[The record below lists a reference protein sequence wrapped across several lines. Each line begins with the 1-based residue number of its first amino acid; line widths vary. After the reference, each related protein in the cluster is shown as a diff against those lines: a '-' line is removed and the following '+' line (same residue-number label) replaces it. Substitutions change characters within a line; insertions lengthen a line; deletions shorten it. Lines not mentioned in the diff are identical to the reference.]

1 MTLKRQLLLGF
12 LSVLAASGFGIAATL
27 WWVGAGGMHEVGR
40 TSAAAL
46 QERAQG
52 QLATLRGVKSAQ
64 VADLMELVAD
74 QLAVYAGDRT
84 AIDASLAFAYDV
96 DLVRHESET
105 PQDALA
111 ALRPALTEA
120 VAGPAFLG
128 WNAFSRHA
136 AAAPGYA
143 PRPAADY
150 VPADPNAQ
158 LLWEHY
164 IRRNPAAPGE
174 RQKLDEPADLVC
186 GYVDNHL
193 KFHPAFR
200 DFAERFG
207 YADVLLLAPDT
218 GRVLYSVRKNLDF
231 ARRITDGPFAKT
243 GLAAV
248 FRAADA
254 SGKAGRAGEVA
265 HSDFA
270 PYEPAGN
277 APRAFLATPVFDGG
291 KGGKYAAVLAFS
303 LPAAKLN
310 SLMLSGGRFE
320 AFGLGK
326 TGETYLVGPDGLL
339 RTSLRSS
346 PDELDVLRD
355 RVNTDAVRAA
365 LEGNTGQALTTDPR
379 GRAVLAAWQPVQVLG
394 TRWALVAQMESAEAL
409 AASAEVERMTSATG
423 TRMAGAAVIAL
434 GVFLAAACA
443 VAFRIV
449 ARVMT
454 PIDRLGAYA
463 ESVAGG
469 DFNAAID
476 GSFPAELDALRGSI
490 RNMVAR
496 LKDRLGFAQGIL
508 DAISRTFPCMTLDNA
523 GRITFVGQI
532 LLDLAGKPGKP
543 ADYHGQRVG
552 EFFFGDANRRTR
564 SDEALETRT
573 RVEGEMTV
581 AGDGGEHILQVN
593 ANPVFDLD
601 NNQTGAFTL
610 YFDLTTIRRQEADIR
625 AKNEKIAAVAAQ
637 AVGIAREV
645 AASAGVLA
653 TQVEDAAN
661 GARMQSARATE
672 TAAAMDEMNAASADV
687 ARNASEAA
695 DSAAEA
701 RTRATEGAG
710 SVTRLVDAIGAIRGR
725 TEELESFMGDLGQR
739 TDAVGNVLGVISD
752 IADQTN
758 LLALNAAIEAARAG
772 DAGRGFAV
780 VADEVRKLAEKTMQA
795 THEGGNAIRA
805 IQDGAARSIDGA
817 RQAGEAVRESVG
829 LARESGDTL
838 DRIVTIVTGTA
849 DRVGSI
855 ATAAEQQSAA
865 SEQVGRAVG
874 EVNQVAART
883 ADGMERAEAAISDL
897 AAQAEELQRL
907 ISALREG

>member
-27 WWVGAGGMHEVGR
+27 WWVGADGMHEVGR
-40 TSAAAL
+40 TSAAAM

-74 QLAVYAGDRT
+74 QLAVYASDRT
-84 AIDASLAFAYDV
+84 AIDASLAFAYDAE
-96 DLVRHESET
+96 LVRHESET
-105 PQDALA
+105 PPEALA
-111 ALRPALTEA
+111 ALRPALAEA
-120 VAGPAFLG
+120 MAGPAFLK
-128 WNAFSRHA
+128 WNAFARYG
-136 AAAPGYA
+136 AAAPGYT

-174 RQKLDEPADLVC
+174 RQKLDEPADLIC

-207 YADVLLLAPDT
+207 YADVLLLAPET
-218 GRVLYSVRKNLDF
+218 GRVLYSVRKNPDF
-231 ARRITDGPFAKT
+231 AQRVTEGPFSKT
-243 GLAAV
+243 GLSAV
-248 FRAADA
+248 FRLADA
-254 SGKAGRAGEVA
+254 AGKAGRAGEVA
-265 HSDFA
+265 HADFA

-277 APRAFLATPVFDGG
+277 APRAFVAAPVFDGG
-291 KGGKYAAVLAFS
+291 KGGKYVAVLAFS
-303 LPAAKLN
+303 LPVAKLN
-310 SLMLSGGRFE
+310 GLMLSGGRFE

-339 RTSLRSS
+339 RTSLRTS

-355 RVNTDAVRAA
+355 KASTDAVRAA
-365 LEGNTGQALTTDPR
+365 LEGNTGQALTTDSR

-394 TRWALVAQMESAEAL
+394 ARWALVAQMESAEAL
-409 AASAEVERMTSATG
+409 AASAEVERMTNATG
-423 TRMAGAAVIAL
+423 TRMAGAAVVAL

-449 ARVMT
+449 ARIMT
-454 PIDRLGAYA
+454 PIDRLGSYA
-463 ESVAGG
+463 EAVAGG

-490 RNMVAR
+490 RNMVTR

-508 DAISRTFPCMTLDNA
+508 DSISSTFPCMTLDNA

-532 LLDLAGKPGKP
+532 LLDLTGKPGRP

-552 EFFFGDANRRTR
+552 EFFFGDASRRTR

-581 AGDGGEHILQVN
+581 AGDGGEHTLQVN

-601 NNQTGAFTL
+601 GNQTGAFTL

-672 TAAAMDEMNAASADV
+672 TAAAMDEMNAAATDV

-695 DSAAEA
+695 ESAAEA
-701 RTRATEGAG
+701 RTRAAEGAG
-710 SVTRLVDAIGAIRGR
+710 SVTRLVDAISAIRTR

-795 THEGGNAIRA
+795 THEVGGAIRA
-805 IQDGAARSIDGA
+805 IQEGATRSIDGA

-883 ADGMERAEAAISDL
+883 ADGMERAEAAISGL

>member
-105 PQDALA
+105 PPDALA
-111 ALRPALTEA
+111 ALRPALTET
-120 VAGPAFLG
+120 VSGPAFLG
-128 WNAFSRHA
+128 WNAFARHA

-143 PRPAADY
+143 PRAAADY
-150 VPADPNAQ
+150 VPTDPNAQ

-174 RQKLDEPADLVC
+174 RQKLDEPTDLIC

-207 YADVLLLAPDT
+207 YADVLLLAPET
-218 GRVLYSVRKNLDF
+218 GRVLYSVRKNPDF
-231 ARRITDGPFAKT
+231 ARRIINGPFSKT
-243 GLAAV
+243 GLADV

-254 SGKAGRAGEVA
+254 AGKAGRVGQAA
-265 HSDFA
+265 QSDFA

-277 APRAFLATPVFDGG
+277 APRAFLAAPVFDGG
-291 KGGKYAAVLAFS
+291 KYVAVLAFS
-303 LPAAKLN
+303 LPVAKLN
-310 SLMLSGGRFE
+310 GLMLSGGRFE

-339 RTSLRSS
+339 RTSLRTS

-355 RVNTDAVRAA
+355 KVGTDAVRAA
-365 LEGNTGQALTTDPR
+365 QEGNTGQALTTDSR

-394 TRWALVAQMESAEAL
+394 ARWALVAQMESAEAL
-409 AASAEVERMTSATG
+409 AASAEVERMTADTG

-449 ARVMT
+449 ARIMT
-454 PIDRLGAYA
+454 PIDRLGSYA
-463 ESVAGG
+463 EAVARG

-523 GRITFVGQI
+523 GRVTFVGQI
-532 LLDLAGKPGKP
+532 LLDLTAKPGKP
-543 ADYHGQRVG
+543 TDYHGQRVG
-552 EFFFGDANRRTR
+552 EFFFGDASRRTR

-581 AGDGGEHILQVN
+581 AGDDGEHILQVN

-601 NNQTGAFTL
+601 GNQTGAFTL

-625 AKNEKIAAVAAQ
+625 TKNEKIAAVAAQ

-672 TAAAMDEMNAASADV
+672 TAAAMDEMNAASTDV
-687 ARNASEAA
+687 ARNAAEAA
-695 DSAAEA
+695 DSAAAA
-701 RTRATEGAG
+701 RTRAAEGAG
-710 SVTRLVDAIGAIRGR
+710 SVTRLVDAISAIRTR

-739 TDAVGNVLGVISD
+739 TDAVGSVLGVISD

-795 THEGGNAIRA
+795 THEVGGAIRA

-849 DRVGSI
+849 DQVGSI

-883 ADGMERAEAAISDL
+883 AEGMERAESAISGL